1 MTTASRSGMTLV
13 EVLMAVVILGV
24 CMLGLMQGI
33 SASLEV
39 FNASAYIHQA
49 ANVLARGDA
58 EHPMI
63 VESDP
68 VEDLVV
74 SPDSSIEEGWTYER
88 IVEEDEDED
97 GIYVVRTKVV
107 KGRGG
112 LGMEEEYVRLFYHGQ
127 GGRQ

>member
-1 MTTASRSGMTLV
+1 MTARRSGMTLV
-13 EVLMAVVILGV
+13 EVLLAVVILGI

-33 SASLEV
+33 SASLEI
-39 FNASAYIHQA
+39 FNASAYIHEA

-68 VEDLVV
+68 LVDLVV
-74 SPDSSIEEGWTYER
+74 DPDSSLQEGWTYER
-88 IVEEDEDED
+88 TVEEDEDED
-97 GIYVVRTKVV
+97 GLFVVRVKIV

-112 LGMEEEYVRLFYHGQ
+112 LGMEEEYVRLIHYAQ
-127 GGRQ
+127 GAPK